1 MIKRSLLPKEDKVM
15 TKTLSK
21 RALKELERVES
32 IERLRTILD
41 GDDKP
46 VIYTILR
53 HVSSNGMSRD
63 ISLLYVKGKEIYHL
77 NYSVACALGDR
88 LVSRNGSDAI
98 RVHGA
103 GMDMGFHLVYSL
115 SSVLYAGEDR
125 AGYKLSHRWL

>member
-1 MIKRSLLPKEDKVM
+1 MSTLEKP
-15 TKTLSK
+15 LSK
-21 RALKELERVES
+21 RVLKELERVES
-32 IERLRTILD
+32 IERLRGILD
-41 GDDKP
+41 GDEKP
-46 VIYTILR
+46 MIYTILR
-53 HVSSNGMSRD
+53 HVSASGMSRD
-63 ISLLYVKGKEIYHL
+63 ISLLYVKGNNIYHL

-98 RVHGA
+98 RVHGT

>member
-1 MIKRSLLPKEDKVM
+1 MSTLEKP
-15 TKTLSK
+15 LSK

-32 IERLRTILD
+32 IERLRGILD
-41 GDDKP
+41 GDEKP
-46 VIYTILR
+46 TIYTILR
-53 HVSSNGMSRD
+53 HVSDSGMSRD
-63 ISLLYVKGKEIYHL
+63 ISLLYVKGNSIYHL

-98 RVHGA
+98 RVHGC

-125 AGYKLSHRWL
+125 AGDVLSHRWL